1 MKKSLIKMM
10 ADVVL
15 KAAKSAAGSASD
27 WCSYQPKEP
36 EALKIMMS
44 K

>member
-1 MKKSLIKMM
+1 MKKNIVKII